1 MSDPDLC
8 WDISV
13 VPIIVR
19 EKPKV
24 STSASKAL
32 LALTPHLPDL
42 ISFCSRPHSLCPNH
56 TALPALSQPAR
67 HPSWEPLPGAPS
79 ASDALPDESQG
90 SLRTYFPPLLQMSP
104 SQCGL
109 SQLHLFK
116 TAPLPAGISAL
127 LIPLISYFFQSTD
140 PLLTFYAYTYDVYY
154 LLSVSPCTGGTFIS
168 VHWCAPTCLRATPN
182 KHTSAQW
189 MSVEWMNN

>member
-8 WDISV
+8 WDISPV

-42 ISFCSRPHSLCPNH
+42 IFFCSRPHSLCPNH

-67 HPSWEPLPGAPS
+67 HPTWEPLPGAPS

-90 SLRTYFPPLLQMSP
+90 SLHTYFPPLLQMSP

-116 TAPLPAGISAL
+116 TAPLPAASQHFWSPLSATFFKAQ
-127 LIPLISYFFQSTD
+127 IPFWHSMHILMMFIIYCPSLPAQEELSSLFTD
-140 PLLTFYAYTYDVYY
+140 VP
-154 LLSVSPCTGGTFIS
+154 P
-168 VHWCAPTCLRATPN
+168 RA
-182 KHTSAQW
+182 
-189 MSVEWMNN
+189 